1 MQMKYLPLTLA
12 GVHALLA
19 IVVFGSA
26 IVSPERNG
34 LAPILLFFTDFPV
47 SLVLEWV
54 RKALDHNL
62 GYTARLI
69 TDCCVYTLGGS
80 LWFYGIGVALRQ
92 AIQALR

>member
-1 MQMKYLPLTLA
+1 MKHLPLTLA
-12 GVHALLA
+12 GIHAILA

-47 SLVLEWV
+47 SLGLEWV

-69 TDCCVYTLGGS
+69 MDCGVYTVGGS
-80 LWFYGIGVALRQ
+80 LWIYGIGVALRQ
-92 AIQALR
+92 GIRALR